1 MKFGKDATVLRLV
14 GGIQAM
20 EMQVTGCDKQFQAI
34 AYAAAYFWDD
44 PNRAYHII
52 YALTCFLERQW
63 WMHST
68 ESFRFRER

>member
-20 EMQVTGCDKQFQAI
+20 EMQVTVCDKQFQAI
-34 AYAAAYFWDD
+34 TYAAAYFWAG
-44 PNRAYHII
+44 PNRTYPII
-52 YALTCFLERQW
+52 YASTCYLKRRW